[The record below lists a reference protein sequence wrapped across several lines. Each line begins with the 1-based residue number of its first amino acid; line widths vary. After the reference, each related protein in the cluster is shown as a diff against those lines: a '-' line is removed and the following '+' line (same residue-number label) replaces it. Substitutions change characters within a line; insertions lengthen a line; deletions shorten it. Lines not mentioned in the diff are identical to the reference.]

1 MIHLDWEKLTRTFVA
16 EADEGLALMEE
27 ELVVLERTPSDVSPI
42 EPMFRVAHTLK
53 GSADSLGFPPITQL
67 SHTLEDV
74 LQELKDGAI
83 KVTTKLTTLLLQAV
97 DALRLMVID
106 VAEGSEKARTEYPEY
121 AALHKALAK
130 TKLDRK
136 RKSSSKRAT
145 DEEIADQQIAAVS
158 SSEGSWATG
167 VRRRSTKTV
176 RVDVEILDS
185 ILNLTGEIA
194 ISRGRLAEM
203 LETDRGE
210 AQQED
215 LLETHRDADRLYMDL
230 QEMVMRARMVPLGPT
245 FHQYARTVRDIATAQ
260 GKTAE
265 LAIEGEDVEVDMRM
279 VDHLRDPLTHM
290 IRNALG
296 HGIEPAKERAAA
308 GKPAAGRI
316 TLQAYH
322 EGGSVVIRMCDDG
335 RGLSRSSIIETARS
349 RGMSGDFEAMS
360 DQEVYQFILEAGFS
374 TAERVSQLSGRGVG
388 MDVVRR
394 NIEALHGSVTIS
406 SQEGKGSTFTIRLPL
421 TLAIME
427 GFGVEVGGEVYIIQ
441 LENVVECLELP
452 TDASA
457 NGHDDGML
465 NLRGDVLPYVR
476 LREILH
482 QDGGSSAAEQ
492 ESVVV
497 VHHDDI
503 RAGIV
508 VDSLRGQSQAVV
520 KPLGKMFANLPG
532 VAGSTILGNG
542 RVALI
547 LDIAV
552 IVRDFVKHSGKNGAG
567 NASAEPAVKSA
578 PIAAPSVSELPG
590 STEPGRKAERSQ

>member
-16 EADEGLALMEE
+16 EAEEGLALMEE
-27 ELVVLERTPSDVSPI
+27 ELVVLEQTPSDISPI

-53 GSADSLGFPPITQL
+53 GNADSLGFPPITRL
-67 SHTLEDV
+67 AHTLEDV

-83 KVTTKLTTLLLQAV
+83 QVTPKLTTLLLQSV
-97 DALRLMVID
+97 DALRLMVVD
-106 VAEGSEKARTEYPEY
+106 VAEGSERPKTEYSEY
-121 AALHKALAK
+121 AALHKGLAK
-130 TKLDRK
+130 SKSDRS
-136 RKSSSKRAT
+136 RKGSSKRVT
-145 DEEIADQQIAAVS
+145 DEDEANQQIAEVS
-158 SSEGSWATG
+158 SADDLLTTD

-176 RVDVEILDS
+176 RVDVETLDS

-194 ISRGRLAEM
+194 ISRGRLTET

-210 AQQED
+210 AKQQD
-215 LLETHRDADRLYMDL
+215 LLEMHRDADRLYMDL
-230 QEMVMRARMVPLGPT
+230 QEMVMKARMVPLGPT
-245 FHQYARTVRDIATAQ
+245 FHQYARIVRDIATSQ

-265 LAIEGEDVEVDMRM
+265 LVIEGEDVEVDMRM

-290 IRNALG
+290 IRNAVD
-296 HGIEPAKERAAA
+296 HGIESTKERTAL

-316 TLQAYH
+316 TLRAYH
-322 EGGSVVIRMCDDG
+322 EAGSVVIQMADDG
-335 RGLSRSSIIETARS
+335 RGLNRSSIIETARS

-360 DQEVYQFILEAGFS
+360 DHDIYQFILEAGFS
-374 TAERVSQLSGRGVG
+374 TAEQVSQLSGRGVG

-406 SQEGKGSTFTIRLPL
+406 SEEGNGSIFTIRLPL

-452 TDASA
+452 SDAST

-482 QDGGSSAAEQ
+482 RNGRSATER

-552 IVRDFVKHSGKNGAG
+552 IVRDFVKHAGKNGVG
-567 NASAEPAVKSA
+567 NASAGPDEKSTSIEA
-578 PIAAPSVSELPG
+578 TSVSELPG
-590 STEPGRKAERSQ
+590 STEPGRQTERSQ